1 MNLKFSKNATKDIE
15 VLVQIGTNQNHFSYI
30 DMIKSLLAGETLDTE
45 FSEDI
50 SMDEKKQIQE
60 LIGKIKNIAGVST
73 TESLDLFNTGQ
84 E

>member
-15 VLVQIGTNQNHFSYI
+15 VLMQIGTSQPPFSYI

-50 SMDEKKQIQE
+50 SGDEKMQIE
-60 LIGKIKNIAGVST
+60 KLIGRIKNIAGIPT
-73 TESLDLFNTGQ
+73 TGSLDLFNSGQ

>member
-15 VLVQIGTNQNHFSYI
+15 VLVQIGTDQKTFSYI

-50 SMDEKKQIQE
+50 SRDEKNK
-60 LIGKIKNIAGVST
+60 
-73 TESLDLFNTGQ
+73 
-84 E
+84 

>member
-15 VLVQIGTNQNHFSYI
+15 VLVQIGTNQKPFSYI

-50 SMDEKKQIQE
+50 SGDEKKQIEE
-60 LIGKIKNIAGVST
+60 LIAI
-73 TESLDLFNTGQ
+73 LR
-84 E
+84 